1 MKNSLIPISTIDFNN
16 TINIKFNNILDGF
29 DFFKNFTI
37 DGNVTCGEEKIIT
50 FIEKIFEENI
60 DDTYIDFYINR
71 ISSEDK
77 SNLMN
82 LISDNDKNTL
92 REFMN
97 ITHDG
102 VYFKLIDKNLIPFFV
117 RLNTKEVFFVTFYFN
132 NRPITVWGN
141 YNMKFPCFDNNDED
155 LEYYLQLASKL
166 NLA

>member
-92 REFMN
+92 REFKN

-141 YNMKFPCFDNNDED
+141 YNMKFPCFVNNDED

>member
-82 LISDNDKNTL
+82 LISVNDKNTL

-141 YNMKFPCFDNNDED
+141 YNMKFPCFVNNDED

>member
-132 NRPITVWGN
+132 NRPITVWCN
-141 YNMKFPCFDNNDED
+141 YNMKFPCFVNNDED

>member
-132 NRPITVWGN
+132 NRPITVWGD
-141 YNMKFPCFDNNDED
+141 YNMKFPCFVNNDED

>member
-77 SNLMN
+77 SHLMN

-141 YNMKFPCFDNNDED
+141 YNMKFPCVVNNDED

>member
-141 YNMKFPCFDNNDED
+141 YNMKFPCFVNNDED
-155 LEYYLQLASKL
+155 LEYYSQLASKL

>member
-132 NRPITVWGN
+132 NRPLTVWGN
-141 YNMKFPCFDNNDED
+141 YNMKFPCFVNNDED

>member
-1 MKNSLIPISTIDFNN
+1 MKNSLIPISTMDFNN

-77 SNLMN
+77 SHLMN

-141 YNMKFPCFDNNDED
+141 YNMKFPCFVNNDED

>member
-77 SNLMN
+77 SHLMN

-141 YNMKFPCFDNNDED
+141 YNMKFPCFVNNDED

-166 NLA
+166 NLD

>member
-1 MKNSLIPISTIDFNN
+1 MKNSLIPISTIDFN

-77 SNLMN
+77 SHLMN

-141 YNMKFPCFDNNDED
+141 YNMKFPCFVNNDED

>member
-50 FIEKIFEENI
+50 FIEKIFEEYI

-141 YNMKFPCFDNNDED
+141 YNMKFPCFVNNDED

>member
-141 YNMKFPCFDNNDED
+141 YNMKFPCFVNNDED

>member
-141 YNMKFPCFDNNDED
+141 YNMKFPSFVNNDED

>member
-77 SNLMN
+77 SHLMN

-141 YNMKFPCFDNNDED
+141 YNMKFPCFVNNDED

>member
-132 NRPITVWGN
+132 NRPITVLGN
-141 YNMKFPCFDNNDED
+141 YNMKFPCFVNNDED

>member
-37 DGNVTCGEEKIIT
+37 DGNVTCGEEKLIT

-141 YNMKFPCFDNNDED
+141 YNMKFPCFVNNDED

>member
-132 NRPITVWGN
+132 NR
-141 YNMKFPCFDNNDED
+141 
-155 LEYYLQLASKL
+155 Q
-166 NLA
+166 

>member
-141 YNMKFPCFDNNDED
+141 YNMKFPCFVNNDEV

>member
-16 TINIKFNNILDGF
+16 TINIKFNNILDVF

-77 SNLMN
+77 SHLMN

-141 YNMKFPCFDNNDED
+141 YNMKFPCFVNNDED

>member
-77 SNLMN
+77 SHLMN

-102 VYFKLIDKNLIPFFV
+102 VYFKLIDKNLIPFLSV
-117 RLNTKEVFFVTFYFN
+117 
-132 NRPITVWGN
+132 
-141 YNMKFPCFDNNDED
+141 
-155 LEYYLQLASKL
+155 
-166 NLA
+166 

>member
-60 DDTYIDFYINR
+60 DDTYIDLYINR

-141 YNMKFPCFDNNDED
+141 YNMKFPCFVNNDED

>member
-16 TINIKFNNILDGF
+16 TINIKFNNILDGS

-141 YNMKFPCFDNNDED
+141 YNMKFPCFVNNDED